1 MLTNGACSLSYST
14 FYAQLSTLNSPRST
28 LYAQRSTLNA
38 QLSTLFTF
46 VLTSTSTLTTEPE
59 NWDLVIRPKRH
70 LLDINLKEIWA
81 YRDLVMLFV
90 RRDFV
95 AKYKQTILGPLW
107 FIINPVISTMM
118 YTLVFA
124 GIARISTEGMPPQL
138 FYLSGIV
145 AWSYFAACLNGT
157 SSTFL
162 TNAGIFGKVYF
173 PRLVSP
179 ISVIISS
186 MVQLGI
192 QLVLLVVF
200 MIYYTLS
207 GYHILLNSHI
217 LFIPLLIINLAL
229 LGLGFGII
237 FSALTTKYR
246 DLSNFLVFGVQLWMY
261 ITPIIYPASSVPEK
275 YRIFVY
281 LNPVAPL
288 VEAFKYGVI
297 GAGEFSPG
305 RLLYSVIFT
314 LILLFIGVIMF
325 NRTEQNFMDTV

>member
-1 MLTNGACSLSYST
+1 
-14 FYAQLSTLNSPRST
+14 LNNDSK
-28 LYAQRSTLNA
+28 
-38 QLSTLFTF
+38 
-46 VLTSTSTLTTEPE
+46 TTDSNPE
-59 NWDLVIRPKRH
+59 DWDLIIRPKRH
-70 LLDINLKEIWA
+70 LLDINLREIWD
-81 YRDLVMLFV
+81 YRDLVLLFV

-95 AKYKQTILGPLW
+95 AKYKQTILGPVW
-107 FIINPVISTMM
+107 FILNPLISTMM

-124 GIARISTEGMPPQL
+124 GIAGIPTEGMPPQL

-162 TNAGIFGKVYF
+162 SNAGIFGKVYF

-192 QLVLLVVF
+192 QLLLLAVF
-200 MIYYTLS
+200 LIYYALA
-207 GYHILLNSHI
+207 GYHIQINSHI
-217 LFIPLLIINLAL
+217 LYIPLLIINLAL
-229 LGLGFGII
+229 MGLGFGII

-261 ITPIIYPASSVPEK
+261 ITPVIYPSSSVPEK
-275 YRIFVY
+275 YRILVF

-288 VEAFKYGVI
+288 VEAFKFAVI

-305 RLLYSVIFT
+305 RLLYSAAFT
-314 LILLFIGVIMF
+314 GILLFVGVILF

>member
-1 MLTNGACSLSYST
+1 MI
-14 FYAQLSTLNSPRST
+14 
-28 LYAQRSTLNA
+28 
-38 QLSTLFTF
+38 
-46 VLTSTSTLTTEPE
+46 
-59 NWDLVIRPKRH
+59 IRPRRG
-70 LLDINLKEIWA
+70 LLDINLKEVWD

-95 AKYKQTILGPLW
+95 SRYKQTILGPFW
-107 FIINPVISTMM
+107 FILNPLISTLM

-124 GIARISTEGMPPQL
+124 GIAKIPTEGFPPQL

-179 ISVIISS
+179 VAVIISS
-186 MVQLGI
+186 IVQLGV
-192 QLVLLVVF
+192 QLLLLAAFFV
-200 MIYYTLS
+200 YYWIK
-207 GYHILLNSHI
+207 GYDLQINSYI
-217 LFIPLLIINLAL
+217 FYIPLLVTNLAL
-229 LGLGFGII
+229 LALGFGII

-246 DLSNFLVFGVQLWMY
+246 DLSNFLAFGVQLWMY
-261 ITPIIYPASSVPEK
+261 ITPVIYPSSAVPEK
-275 YRIFVY
+275 YRIFVFI
-281 LNPVAPL
+281 NPVAPL
-288 VEAFKYGVI
+288 VEAFKYGLI
-297 GAGEFSPG
+297 GAGEFNPG

-314 LILLFIGVIMF
+314 LILLFIGVILF

>member
-1 MLTNGACSLSYST
+1 LKTKNK
-14 FYAQLSTLNSPRST
+14 
-28 LYAQRSTLNA
+28 
-38 QLSTLFTF
+38 
-46 VLTSTSTLTTEPE
+46 TSEPDPE
-59 NWDLVIRPKRH
+59 SWDLEIRPKRH
-70 LLDINLKEIWA
+70 FLDINLKEIWD

-95 AKYKQTILGPLW
+95 ARYKQTILGPFW
-107 FIINPVISTMM
+107 FILNPVISTLM

-124 GIARISTEGMPPQL
+124 GIAKIPTEGVPPQL

-145 AWSYFAACLNGT
+145 AWSYFASCLNGT

-162 TNAGIFGKVYF
+162 SNAGIFGKVYF

-192 QLVLLVVF
+192 QLLLLTVF

-207 GYHILLNSHI
+207 GYEIQINSH
-217 LFIPLLIINLAL
+217 LLYIPLLIINLAL
-229 LGLGFGII
+229 MGLGFGII

-246 DLSNFLVFGVQLWMY
+246 DLSNLMSFGVQLWMY
-261 ITPIIYPASSVPEK
+261 ITPVIYPSSAVPEK
-275 YRIFVY
+275 YRIFVFI
-281 LNPVAPL
+281 NPVAPL
-288 VEAFKYGVI
+288 VEAFKYGLI
-297 GAGEFSPG
+297 GVGEFNPG
-305 RLLYSVIFT
+305 RLVYSVSFT
-314 LILLFIGVIMF
+314 LILLFIGVILF

>member
-1 MLTNGACSLSYST
+1 MNNTNKPSVADSES
-14 FYAQLSTLNSPRST
+14 
-28 LYAQRSTLNA
+28 
-38 QLSTLFTF
+38 
-46 VLTSTSTLTTEPE
+46 
-59 NWDLVIRPKRH
+59 WDLEIQPKRH
-70 LLDINLKEIWA
+70 LLDINLKEIWI

-95 AKYKQTILGPLW
+95 SRYKQTILGPFW
-107 FIINPVISTMM
+107 FILNPLISTLM

-124 GIARISTEGMPPQL
+124 GIAKISTEGVPPQL

-145 AWSYFAACLNGT
+145 AWSYFASCLNGT

-162 TNAGIFGKVYF
+162 NNAGIFGKVYF

-192 QLVLLVVF
+192 QLLLLAI
-200 MIYYTLS
+200 MMLYYSFS
-207 GYHILLNSHI
+207 GYSVQINSFI
-217 LFIPLLIINLAL
+217 FYIPLLIINLAL

-246 DLSNFLVFGVQLWMY
+246 DLSNLLAVGVQLWMY
-261 ITPIIYPASSVPEK
+261 ITPVIYPFSSVPQK

-281 LNPVAPL
+281 INPVAPL
-288 VEAFKYGVI
+288 IDAFKYGLI
-297 GAGEFSPG
+297 GAGEFNPR
-305 RLLYSVIFT
+305 RLLFSVVFT
-314 LILLFIGVIMF
+314 MILLFIGVVLF

>member
-1 MLTNGACSLSYST
+1 LNNTNKPSVADSES
-14 FYAQLSTLNSPRST
+14 
-28 LYAQRSTLNA
+28 
-38 QLSTLFTF
+38 
-46 VLTSTSTLTTEPE
+46 
-59 NWDLVIRPKRH
+59 WDLEIQPKRH
-70 LLDINLKEIWA
+70 LLDINLKEIWI

-95 AKYKQTILGPLW
+95 SRYKQTILGPFW
-107 FIINPVISTMM
+107 FILNPLISTLM

-124 GIARISTEGMPPQL
+124 GIAKISTEGVPPQL

-145 AWSYFAACLNGT
+145 AWSYFASCLNGT

-162 TNAGIFGKVYF
+162 NNAGIFGKVYF

-192 QLVLLVVF
+192 QLLLLAI
-200 MIYYTLS
+200 MMLYYSFS
-207 GYHILLNSHI
+207 GYSVQINSFI
-217 LFIPLLIINLAL
+217 FYIPLLIINLAL

-246 DLSNFLVFGVQLWMY
+246 DLSNLLAVGVQLWMY
-261 ITPIIYPASSVPEK
+261 ITPVIYPFSSVPQK

-281 LNPVAPL
+281 INPVAPL
-288 VEAFKYGVI
+288 VDAFKYGLI
-297 GAGEFSPG
+297 GAGEFNPE
-305 RLLYSVIFT
+305 RLLFSVVFT
-314 LILLFIGVIMF
+314 MILLFIGVVLF

>member
-1 MLTNGACSLSYST
+1 
-14 FYAQLSTLNSPRST
+14 LN
-28 LYAQRSTLNA
+28 NKN
-38 QLSTLFTF
+38 
-46 VLTSTSTLTTEPE
+46 LTSESNSEM
-59 NWDLVIRPKRH
+59 WDLIIRPKRN

-107 FIINPVISTMM
+107 FILNPLISTFL
-118 YTLVFA
+118 YTIVFA
-124 GIARISTEGMPPQL
+124 GIAKISTEGAPPQL

-157 SSTFL
+157 SSTFSS
-162 TNAGIFGKVYF
+162 NAAIFGKVYF

-179 ISVIISS
+179 VSVIISS

-192 QLVLLVVF
+192 QLLLLAVV
-200 MIYYTLS
+200 MIYFSFS
-207 GYHILLNSHI
+207 GYSIQINCYI
-217 LFIPLLIINLAL
+217 FYIPLIIINLAI
-229 LGLGFGII
+229 LGFGFGII

-246 DLSNFLVFGVQLWMY
+246 DLTNFLGFGVQLWMY
-261 ITPIIYPASSVPEK
+261 ITPVIYPAAAVPEK
-275 YRIFVY
+275 YRIFVS

-288 VEAFKYGVI
+288 VEAFKYGAI
-297 GAGEFSPG
+297 GVGDFNYAH
-305 RLLYSVIFT
+305 LLYSALFT
-314 LILLFIGVIMF
+314 CILLFVGIILF

>member
-1 MLTNGACSLSYST
+1 MLNNKS
-14 FYAQLSTLNSPRST
+14 Q
-28 LYAQRSTLNA
+28 
-38 QLSTLFTF
+38 
-46 VLTSTSTLTTEPE
+46 TESDSE
-59 NWDLVIRPKRH
+59 MWDMIIRPKRN
-70 LLDINLKEIWA
+70 LLDVNLKEIWD

-107 FIINPVISTMM
+107 FILNPLISTFM

-124 GIARISTEGMPPQL
+124 GIAKISTEGIPPHL

-145 AWSYFAACLNGT
+145 SWSYFAACLNGT

-162 TNAGIFGKVYF
+162 NNAGIFGKVYF
-173 PRLVSP
+173 PRLVAP
-179 ISVIISS
+179 ISIIISS

-192 QLVLLVVF
+192 QLLLLIV
-200 MIYYTLS
+200 MMLYYYFA
-207 GYHILLNSHI
+207 GYAVQINSFI
-217 LFIPLLIINLAL
+217 FYIPLLIINLAL

-246 DLSNFLVFGVQLWMY
+246 DLSNLLAVGVQLWMY
-261 ITPIIYPASSVPEK
+261 ITPVIYPFSSVPQK

-281 LNPVAPL
+281 INPVAPL
-288 VEAFKYGVI
+288 IDAFKYGLI
-297 GAGEFSPG
+297 GAGEFNPR
-305 RLLYSVIFT
+305 RLLFSVVFT
-314 LILLFIGVIMF
+314 MILLFIGVVLF

>member
-1 MLTNGACSLSYST
+1 
-14 FYAQLSTLNSPRST
+14 LNNKEKIPGV
-28 LYAQRSTLNA
+28 N
-38 QLSTLFTF
+38 
-46 VLTSTSTLTTEPE
+46 VEI
-59 NWDLVIRPKRH
+59 WDLVIRPKRN
-70 LLDINLKEIWA
+70 LLDINLREIWN
-81 YRDLVMLFV
+81 YRDLIMLFV

-95 AKYKQTILGPLW
+95 AKYKQTILGPFW
-107 FIINPVISTMM
+107 FVLNPLISTLM

-124 GIARISTEGMPPQL
+124 GIAKIPTEGVPPQL

-145 AWSYFAACLNGT
+145 AWSYFASCINGT

-162 TNAGIFGKVYF
+162 NNAGIFGKVYF

-192 QLVLLVVF
+192 QLLLLASF
-200 MIYYTLS
+200 MIYYSLS
-207 GYHILLNSHI
+207 GYHIQMNKYLV
-217 LFIPLLIINLAL
+217 FIPLLIINLAL

-246 DLSNFLVFGVQLWMY
+246 DLTNFLGFGVQLWMY
-261 ITPIIYPASSVPEK
+261 ITPVIYPSSAVPEK
-275 YRIFVY
+275 YRILVY

-288 VEAFKYGVI
+288 VEACKYGLI
-297 GAGEFSPG
+297 GAGEFNSG
-305 RLLYSVIFT
+305 RLLYSLIFT
-314 LILLFIGVIMF
+314 VTLLFIGVILF